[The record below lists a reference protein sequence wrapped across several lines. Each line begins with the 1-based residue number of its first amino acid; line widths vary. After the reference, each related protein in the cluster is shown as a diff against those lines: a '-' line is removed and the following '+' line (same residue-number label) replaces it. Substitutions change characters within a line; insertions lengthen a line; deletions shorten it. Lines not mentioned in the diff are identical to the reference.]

1 MSASIKENIKNTA
14 VELIALKLRDTMLN
28 LAFDMCDLHLSKP
41 DTELPESISKAI
53 DSVRDYTVKLTEI
66 LDTDLADRAIY
77 VNGLNKL
84 KSDYIDLCRP
94 LQLYINRLNL
104 AGGYAMQLYKCKAAE
119 EMPLDSYA
127 QVESALREHILQF
140 IAESTIPYEKHHR
153 MSSVLSLIPSRL
165 TKERFNDIMRAG
177 IKATL
182 ENSNVKDALSA
193 ATLLRTTFCP
203 ALEDN
208 YGIIFPDIKE
218 TAEELCTRQI
228 DKLDREGLESYL
240 DEMDTIMAQLS
251 ELEDYLYIVYNDINY
266 LIALASTA
274 VDENYLTGDD
284 VLVRDTLYS
293 CRDMLQSKD
302 YELYAE
308 SLADKA
314 SEQIEEGF
322 PELSAAHAKLG
333 DYIEY
338 DSKLIDTDEGLMNT
352 INIYANI
359 HLLYISELATELT
372 RAASNDDSPASEE
385 FINGLIDNI
394 MDRLNRMPSYIS
406 AAKNKFVRSTFLG
419 VVPVIMSDSEF
430 SVYLDYALEPLHGT
444 GKGIASLTDIH
455 NLLVDHGVI
464 SVPYDDDED
473 EDDCECGCGH
483 HSHSHSHSH
492 SHHQGQGQGQGHD
505 HEHEHEHHHSHLHVV
520 HDHEHDCNCGHEH

>member
-41 DTELPESISKAI
+41 DTELPESIAKAI

-84 KSDYIDLCRP
+84 KSDYVDLCRP

-104 AGGYAMQLYKCKAAE
+104 AGGYAMQLYKCTAAE
-119 EMPLDSYA
+119 EMPLDGYA
-127 QVESALREHILQF
+127 QVEGALREHIMQF

-165 TKERFNDIMRAG
+165 TKERFNDLMRAG
-177 IKATL
+177 IKSTL

-193 ATLLRTTFCP
+193 AMLLRTTFCP
-203 ALEDN
+203 SMEDN

-218 TAEELCTRQI
+218 ATEELCTRPI
-228 DKLDREGLESYL
+228 DKLDREGLEAYL
-240 DEMDTIMAQLS
+240 DEMDTLMEQLS
-251 ELEDYLYIVYNDINY
+251 ELEDYLNIAYNDINY

-274 VDENYLTGDD
+274 IDENYLTGDD

-302 YELYAE
+302 YDLYVE
-308 SLADKA
+308 SLANKA
-314 SEQIEEGF
+314 SEQIEDGF
-322 PELSAAHAKLG
+322 PELNAAHAKLG

-359 HLLYISELATELT
+359 HLLYISELATEFSKV
-372 RAASNDDSPASEE
+372 ASNDESPASETLINE
-385 FINGLIDNI
+385 IVEDIINGLNQ
-394 MDRLNRMPSYIS
+394 LPSSIS
-406 AAKNKFVRSTFLG
+406 AARNKFVRSTFLG

-430 SVYLDYALEPLHGT
+430 AVYLDYALEPLHGT
-444 GKGIASLTDIH
+444 GKGIATLTDIH

-464 SVPYDDDED
+464 SIPDDDEY
-473 EDDCECGCGH
+473 EDDCECDCGH
-483 HSHSHSHSH
+483 HSHSHSHEH
-492 SHHQGQGQGQGHD
+492 NHD
-505 HEHEHEHHHSHLHVV
+505 HGHNHSHLHVV
-520 HDHEHDCNCGHEH
+520 HDHNHDCNCGHDHGHDHH